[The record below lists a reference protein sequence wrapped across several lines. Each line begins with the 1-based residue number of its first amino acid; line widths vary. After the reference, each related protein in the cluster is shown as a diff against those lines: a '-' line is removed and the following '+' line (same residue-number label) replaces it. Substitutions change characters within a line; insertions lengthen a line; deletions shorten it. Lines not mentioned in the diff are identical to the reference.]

1 MSNTPFVIK
10 RMNLFSSWVFNLPKN
25 TECTICRCSLNGPS
39 LYHQEKGIDSYVVSG
54 ICQHSFHNECIKP
67 WVDKNKLC
75 PICTQ
80 TWEFSKTNISS
91 KYDLS
96 DDDDLP
102 NLISLNKKIKKYDIV
117 ETKHIFNDFKEKID
131 ENLGKNKDD
140 ILKLASEMITDLK
153 NNLIDSSNN
162 EIYKVTAKKI
172 SIDSSKN
179 EIKNTGN
186 DITDSKMQ
194 QIKQYIKE
202 TINVKNKEDKKINII
217 LKASV
222 KDKSNI
228 NDELN
233 AVEPPKTPEPPKKVG
248 IKTMN
253 NTEKMICIFKD
264 VDDSNSKFNLYKSKI
279 KDLMIDDKDF
289 MSDDNDI
296 SNDHSFDKDN
306 NSDNDNHSI
315 D

>member
-80 TWEFSKTNISS
+80 SWEFSKTNISS
-91 KYDLS
+91 KFDLS
-96 DDDDLP
+96 DDDLP
-102 NLISLNKKIKKYDIV
+102 NLISINKKNYKYEEIN
-117 ETKHIFNDFKEKID
+117 KYKNFKDKFD
-131 ENLGKNKDD
+131 ENLVKNKND

-153 NNLIDSSNN
+153 NNLIDSSN
-162 EIYKVTAKKI
+162 
-172 SIDSSKN
+172 N

-202 TINVKNKEDKKINII
+202 TINVNEDKKINII
-217 LKASV
+217 LKASI
-222 KDKSNI
+222 KNESNK
-228 NDELN
+228 
-233 AVEPPKTPEPPKKVG
+233 AVEPPKTPEPPKKIE
-248 IKTMN
+248 IKTTDN
-253 NTEKMICIFKD
+253 KEKMICIFKD
-264 VDDSNSKFNLYKSKI
+264 VDISNIKSNFYKSKI
-279 KDLMIDDKDF
+279 KDLIIDDKD
-289 MSDDNDI
+289 MSNEHNGNDSDDDI
-296 SNDHSFDKDN
+296 IN
-306 NSDNDNHSI
+306 
-315 D
+315 